1 MHVLVPPGWEPR
13 PKASFLSLS
22 FLFYNRPRGPIAT
35 RYTRVA
41 SRELDP
47 LGTRF
52 SDSVFLG
59 CDFFTHGCRAWAN
72 KSVARR
78 TRYTLDTPET

>member
-47 LGTRF
+47 LGDLLRK
-52 SDSVFLG
+52 FLV

-78 TRYTLDTPET
+78 TRYTLDTPD